1 MIYDLSGGGKQS
13 TGKEEFMRS
22 NFSRYFLNGVLCVSF
37 LVAAFSALAFTE
49 GTDYVVLEKPIPN
62 ADKTLIKVTSY
73 DCPFCYRYDK
83 RVTGAVV
90 QKLEGVVKYEP
101 YHLEAKAKYG
111 PQANRLFAVLMLKD
125 QAGGTPL
132 IDDKSLFKKAKMA
145 YYEAYHDNKER
156 WDGGGNDFLKTG
168 LDAAGISRA
177 EYDAAVKD
185 PKVEEMLRKWRG
197 GHEVAVIQGV
207 PAFVVN
213 GKYLIYTKSIRS
225 EDGLVDLIKELAA
238 K

>member
-1 MIYDLSGGGKQS
+1 MQAK
-13 TGKEEFMRS
+13 
-22 NFSRYFLNGVLCVSF
+22 FLGRFLKGVLCASF
-37 LVAAFSALAFTE
+37 LAAAFSASAFTA

-90 QKLEGVVKYEP
+90 QKLGTAIKFEP

-111 PQANRLFAVLMLKD
+111 PQASRLFAVLMLKD
-125 QAGGTPL
+125 QASGTPL
-132 IDDKSLFKKAKMA
+132 IDDKSLFMKAKMA
-145 YYEAYHDNKER
+145 YYTAYHEKTER
-156 WDGGGNDFLKTG
+156 WDGGENDFLKTG
-168 LDAAGISRA
+168 LDAAGMSRA
-177 EYDAAVKD
+177 EYDAAAKD
-185 PKVEEMLRKWRG
+185 PKVEELLQKWKAG
-197 GHEVAVIQGV
+197 NEVAAIQGV
-207 PAFVVN
+207 PAYIVN

-225 EDGLVDLIKELAA
+225 ENGLTSLIKELSA